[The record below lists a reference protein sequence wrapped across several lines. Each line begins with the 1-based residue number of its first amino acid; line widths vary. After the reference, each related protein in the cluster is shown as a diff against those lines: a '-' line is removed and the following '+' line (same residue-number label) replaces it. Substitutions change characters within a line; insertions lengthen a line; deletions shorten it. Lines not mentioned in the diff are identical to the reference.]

1 MILVTGATG
10 FVGRHLVARLQGRG
24 ETIRPLVRDERT
36 ARRADGAGIEPAI
49 GDVTDRESLF
59 RAMDGVDTVIHLVA
73 IIVEKGDATFERINA
88 AGARNVAEAARAAGV
103 KRLLHMSANG
113 VQDNPRYPYLQSK
126 WQGEQAVVASGLPY
140 AALRPSLI
148 FGAGD
153 QFFNTL
159 ATLVR
164 LNPIVPIVGDGRA
177 MFQPVW
183 VEDVCTCF
191 LKLLDDDAYLG
202 QSYEIGGPEQ
212 LSYEDL
218 VDVVM
223 RVLGTR
229 KPKVHVP
236 VALMKPAAAVMEA
249 LLPKPPV
256 TPGQLTLLEL
266 DNVTAP
272 NPLPALFGIEQP
284 AYLQAKLGY
293 IQK

>member
-10 FVGRHLVARLQGRG
+10 FVGRHLVARLQARG
-24 ETIRPLVRDERT
+24 ETIRPLVRDEWT
-36 ARRADGAGIEPAI
+36 ARRAHGAGIEPAI
-49 GDVTDRESLF
+49 GGVTDRESLF
-59 RAMDGVDTVIHLVA
+59 RAMDGVETVIHLVA

-88 AGARNVAEAARAAGV
+88 EGARNVAEAARAAGV
-103 KRLLHMSANG
+103 KRFLHMSANG

-164 LNPIVPIVGDGRA
+164 LNPIVPIAGDGRA
-177 MFQPVW
+177 LFQPVW

-229 KPKVHVP
+229 KPKVHVS
-236 VALMKPAAAVMEA
+236 VALMKPAAAMMEA

-272 NPLPALFGIEQP
+272 NPLPALFGIEKP

-293 IQK
+293 IQR